1 MCLSQGKFIAPI
13 LYDHFKLEMLQVCIR
28 IFLMSMKYA
37 LDFINKIIILLVE
50 MKSVGIFSGV
60 NFIGAFQF

>member
-1 MCLSQGKFIAPI
+1 MCLSQEKSIAPI

-60 NFIGAFQF
+60 NFIGAYQF